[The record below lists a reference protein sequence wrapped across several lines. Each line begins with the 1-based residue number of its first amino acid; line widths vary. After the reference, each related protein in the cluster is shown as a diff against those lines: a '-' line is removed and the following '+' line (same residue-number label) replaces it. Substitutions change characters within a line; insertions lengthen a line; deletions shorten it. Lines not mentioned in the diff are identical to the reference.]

1 MASRR
6 LWVKYTGAL
15 KMDDDEEAESDAERN
30 AGERRKIGSSVE
42 EDLSSSDGW
51 ARHR

>member
-15 KMDDDEEAESDAERN
+15 KTDDEEEEAESDAERN

-42 EDLSSSDGW
+42 EDLS
-51 ARHR
+51 